1 LDGDWG
7 PIFLLYKPHP
17 RSVSTVKATYTTIQ
31 KREKSLITTIL
42 STNMAQAN
50 NITELSRE
58 AKKEIL
64 CRYHTEGIC
73 RYQDNP
79 ENVSIQVLIFKI
91 FFETI
96 IKYKLAF
103 CSCF

>member
-1 LDGDWG
+1 
-7 PIFLLYKPHP
+7 LLYKPHP
-17 RSVSTVKATYTTIQ
+17 GPFSTVKATYTTIQ
-31 KREKSLITTIL
+31 KRENSLITTTI
-42 STNMAQAN
+42 TKMAQANN

-79 ENVSIQVLIFKI
+79 ENVSIQVLIFKYFI
-91 FFETI
+91 SN
-96 IKYKLAF
+96 YY
-103 CSCF
+103 